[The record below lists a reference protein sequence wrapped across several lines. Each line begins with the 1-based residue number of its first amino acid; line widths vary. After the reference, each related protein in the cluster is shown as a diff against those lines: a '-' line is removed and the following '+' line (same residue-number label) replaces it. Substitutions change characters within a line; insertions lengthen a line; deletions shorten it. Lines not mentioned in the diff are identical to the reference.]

1 MEYVRVGN
9 IVNTF
14 GLKGE
19 VKVKSH
25 TDFDDIRFKV
35 TQQLYIKYLNVF
47 EPVVIKTYRVH
58 KGFIL
63 VSFFD
68 KEDIN
73 QVEKYKGCDIF
84 IKKDDVH
91 TLSEGVYYFFE
102 LQDCSVYYNNQ
113 KIGYVSSVEDG
124 YQTILRINTE
134 NKEVLIPFVGEF
146 IKEVN
151 IETKRIDIDVIE
163 GMLWK

>member
-14 GLKGE
+14 GIKGE
-19 VKVKSH
+19 LKVKSH
-25 TDFDDIRFKV
+25 SDFDDIRFKV
-35 TQQLYIKYLNVF
+35 SQQLYVKYLEVF
-47 EPVVIKTYRVH
+47 EPVVVKSYRTH

-63 VSFFD
+63 ISFFD
-68 KEDIN
+68 KQDIN
-73 QVEKYKGCDIF
+73 LVEKYKGCDIF

-102 LQDCSVYYNNQ
+102 LENCSVYYNNQ
-113 KIGYVSSVEDG
+113 KIGYVSAVEDG
-124 YQTILRINTE
+124 YQTILRIDME
-134 NKEVLIPFVGEF
+134 NKEVLIPFVDRF

-151 IETKRIDIDVIE
+151 VSDKRIDIDIIE
-163 GMLWK
+163 GLL

>member
-19 VKVKSH
+19 LKIKSH
-25 TDFDDIRFKV
+25 TDFEDVRFKV
-35 TQQLYIKYLNVF
+35 AQQLYIRYMNAF
-47 EPVVIKTYRVH
+47 EPVVIKSFRKH

-63 VSFFD
+63 LSFFE
-68 KEDIN
+68 KQDIN
-73 QVEKYKGCDIF
+73 LVEKYKGCDIF

-113 KIGYVSSVEDG
+113 KIGYVSAIEDG
-124 YQTILRINTE
+124 YQTVLRIDTAD
-134 NKEVLIPFVGEF
+134 KEVLIPFVDRF

-151 IETKRIDIDVIE
+151 VENKRIDIDVIE